1 MNNARTNRSMIAR
14 LAAVLACLI
23 ASAAF
28 ATPAAA
34 DAPTVNQH
42 ADNYTVTVTNLCA
55 FPVRFDVVSDV
66 TETNFFNRGGE
77 LIRQKL
83 HIAEQD
89 TLTANGKTAVGLP
102 FTVNVELQ
110 FSGGNITRL
119 VGSGVAEKIRL
130 PDGTLFIAAGQLNF
144 LSHPGVMFLITP
156 DNGNPGNIPA
166 LCAALSP

>member
-1 MNNARTNRSMIAR
+1 MNSPRTNGSRIAR

-34 DAPTVNQH
+34 DAPIVNQYP
-42 ADNYTVTVTNLCA
+42 ANYTVTVTDLCA

-77 LIRQKL
+77 LIRQRL
-83 HIAEQD
+83 HIVEQD

-102 FTVNVELQ
+102 FTVNVEIR
-110 FSGGNITRL
+110 FNGGNITGID
-119 VGSGVAEKIRL
+119 GSGINEKIRL
-130 PDGTLFIAAGQLNF
+130 PDGTLFIAAGRTNF
-144 LSHPGVMFLITP
+144 LSHPGVTFLITP
-156 DNGNPGNIPA
+156 DKGNPGNIAA
-166 LCAALSP
+166 LCAALGP